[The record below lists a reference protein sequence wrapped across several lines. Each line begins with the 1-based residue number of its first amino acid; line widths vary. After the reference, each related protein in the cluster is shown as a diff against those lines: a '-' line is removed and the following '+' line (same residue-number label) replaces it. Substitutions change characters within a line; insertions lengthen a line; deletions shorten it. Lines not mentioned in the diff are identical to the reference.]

1 MGNVFFRHRNW
12 LLTVVMIGLFVAF
25 RPTYPRGSAYLDAW
39 LDLVGIVVILAG
51 QALRALTI
59 GLAYIERGGKEGQ
72 VHATKLVTAGLFNH
86 CRNPLYV
93 GNIMVYLGLF
103 IIFNSPAVYL
113 IGIPFVLLVYV
124 SIVAAE
130 EEYLR
135 RKFGRAYADYCS
147 QVNRWLPG
155 FRGLRRTMQG
165 MTFSWLRVV
174 LREYGSTYAWVSGVL
189 VLLAY
194 QSLVHSTYQREQ
206 TRLTVLASMWIAA
219 TILWAV
225 VRHLKLSDRL
235 RAD

>member
-1 MGNVFFRHRNW
+1 MGNFFFRHRNW
-12 LLTVVMIGLFVAF
+12 LLTVVMIGLFVGF
-25 RPTYPRGSAYLDAW
+25 RPTYPRGSAKLDGW

-59 GLAYIERGGKEGQ
+59 GLAYIERGGKQGQ

-124 SIVAAE
+124 SLVAAE

-147 QVNRWLPG
+147 QVNRWLPE

-206 TRLTVLASMWIAA
+206 TRLTALASMWIAA